1 MTGHRPRRKYRW
13 LALALGL
20 LLVFGAGVFGA
31 GVFAWRG
38 GAGGEKPGL
47 GGSAAPPSDSAG
59 QAELPGGAGSDR
71 AALRAVPVTVGRI
84 QVREVPRTV
93 EVVGT
98 FYGYDGDVTVHA
110 EVPGR
115 VVAIFHDVGD
125 LVRPGDP
132 LLQIDPTDYELG
144 LEETKRAL
152 ELEAARI
159 GLPLPPP
166 EKFNPESILA
176 ILNSGSFDIN
186 KLPTVQRAKDQEDLA
201 KIRLE
206 RTRRLREQNTVSQ
219 EELDLRVTDY
229 QVAMNTRVQAQLDA
243 QAVIAGIKHRLV
255 LLKIAEKK
263 LRDTRVVVPAPAARG
278 PVLPDDVP
286 LDQYEYAVTQ
296 RKVSVG
302 ELLKDAPGSSTA
314 AFELVMDKVLK
325 LKAAVPER
333 YAGQVRVGQ
342 PADIRVESYPDRVFV
357 GRVQRINPA
366 VDRTS
371 RTFEVEI
378 RIDNPR
384 RELKAGG
391 FAKAEILLGKESNA
405 WTVPV
410 EAVVGFAGSTK
421 VFVVRDGKAH
431 AIAVQRGIEG
441 RPAQPGQAGDL
452 RGVWVELVRSASP
465 DLRLDD
471 QVVLTGQ
478 EKLAEGVPVRIRS
491 PQPASKPDNP
501 EKSVQP

>member
-1 MTGHRPRRKYRW
+1 MAEKEPQRRFRW
-13 LALALGL
+13 RMVLAVVLLALVA
-20 LLVFGAGVFGA
+20 GAFV
-31 GVFAWRG
+31 WRG
-38 GAGGEKPGL
+38 WPGGDAPAAVS
-47 GGSAAPPSDSAG
+47 SAADGTAAQAAEGTEPPEEG
-59 QAELPGGAGSDR
+59 PR
-71 AALRAVPVTVGRI
+71 APRAVTVTVGRI

-98 FYGYDGDVTVHA
+98 FYGYDEVTVNA
-110 EVPGR
+110 EVSGR
-115 VVAIFHDVGD
+115 VVAIFRDVGD
-125 LVRPGDP
+125 IVRPGDP

-166 EKFNPESILA
+166 EQFHPDAIMAILA
-176 ILNSGSFDIN
+176 GGSFDIN
-186 KLPTVQRAKDQEDLA
+186 KLPTVQRAKDQEELA

-206 RTRRLREQNTVSQ
+206 RTRRLRQQNTVSQ

-243 QAVIAGIKHRLV
+243 QAVVAGIKHRLV

-263 LRDTRVVVPAPAARG
+263 LRDTRLMVPAPALRG
-278 PVLPDDVP
+278 AVQPGDVP
-286 LDQYEYAVTQ
+286 FEQYEYAVAQ

-302 ELLKDAPGSSTA
+302 EMLKDAPGSSTA

-325 LKAAVPER
+325 LKVAVPER
-333 YAGQVRVGQ
+333 YSGQVQVDQ
-342 PADIRVESYPDRVFV
+342 PVDIRVEAYPERVFAGKV
-357 GRVQRINPA
+357 RRVNPA
-366 VDRTS
+366 VDRVS

-378 RIDNPR
+378 HVDNPR
-384 RELKAGG
+384 RELKPGG
-391 FAKAEILLGKESNA
+391 FAKAEILVGKDAEA

-410 EAVVGFAGSTK
+410 EAVVSFAGSTK

-431 AIAVQRGIEG
+431 AIAVQRGLEG
-441 RPAQPGQAGDL
+441 RPAPTSQAGDL
-452 RGVWVELVRSASP
+452 RGMWVELVRSASP

-478 EKLAEGVPVRIRS
+478 EKLAEGVPVHIRLPDETEK
-491 PQPASKPDNP
+491 PQKP
-501 EKSVQP
+501 EVR

>member
-1 MTGHRPRRKYRW
+1 MVNQRPRRSYRW
-13 LALALGL
+13 LALAAGL
-20 LLVFGAGVFGA
+20 LVALGAGVF
-31 GVFAWRG
+31 VWRG
-38 GAGGEKPGL
+38 QAEGDAPARAPASALPE
-47 GGSAAPPSDSAG
+47 AAPPVEAG
-59 QAELPGGAGSDR
+59 PK
-71 AALRAVPVTVGRI
+71 AVTVTVGRI
-84 QVREVPRTV
+84 QVREVPRSV

-98 FYGYDGDVTVHA
+98 FHGYHEVTVNA
-110 EVPGR
+110 EVSGR

-125 LVRPGDP
+125 IVKPGEP

-144 LEETKRAL
+144 LEETRRAL

-159 GLPLPPP
+159 GLPIPPP
-166 EKFNPESILA
+166 EQFNPDAILA
-176 ILNSGSFDIN
+176 SLAAGSFDIN
-186 KLPTVQRAKDQEDLA
+186 KLPTVQRAKDQEELA

-206 RTRRLREQNTVSQ
+206 RTRRLRQQNTVSQ

-243 QAVIAGIKHRLV
+243 QAVVAGIKHRLV
-255 LLKIAEKK
+255 LLKVAEKK
-263 LRDTRVVVPAPAARG
+263 LRDTRLVVPAPEAHG
-278 PVLPDDVP
+278 PVAPGDVP
-286 LDQYEYAVTQ
+286 IDQYAYAVTQ

-302 ELLKDAPGSSTA
+302 EMLKDAPGSSTA

-333 YAGQVRVGQ
+333 YAGQVRSGQ
-342 PADIRVESYPDRVFV
+342 VAQIRVEAYPQRVFSGNV
-357 GRVQRINPA
+357 RRINPA

-378 RIDNPR
+378 HVDNPR

-391 FAKAEILLGKESNA
+391 FAKAEILLGKDSGA

-410 EAVVGFAGSTK
+410 EAVVTFAGSTK
-421 VFVVRDGKAH
+421 IFVVRQGKAH

-441 RPAQPGQAGDL
+441 RPADAGQTGDL
-452 RGVWVELVRSASP
+452 RGLWVELVRSASP
-465 DLRLDD
+465 ELRLDD

-478 EKLAEGVPVRIRS
+478 EKLAEGVPVRIRGL
-491 PQPASKPDNP
+491 QEAAEP
-501 EKSVQP
+501 EKATP

>member
-1 MTGHRPRRKYRW
+1 MAEGKPRRKYRW
-13 LALALGL
+13 LLVAAGLG
-20 LLVFGAGVFGA
+20 VAFGA

-38 GAGGEKPGL
+38 QGGGDAPASTPAAETSKPAKPAEAGPK
-47 GGSAAPPSDSAG
+47 
-59 QAELPGGAGSDR
+59 
-71 AALRAVPVTVGRI
+71 AVTVTVGRI

-98 FYGYDGDVTVHA
+98 FHGYDEVTVNA
-110 EVPGR
+110 EVSGR

-125 LVRPGDP
+125 IVKPGEP

-159 GLPLPPP
+159 GLPIPPP
-166 EKFNPESILA
+166 EQFNPDAIMA
-176 ILNSGSFDIN
+176 ILTGGSFDIN
-186 KLPTVQRAKDQEDLA
+186 KLPTVQRAKDQEELA

-243 QAVIAGIKHRLV
+243 QAVVAGIKHRLV

-263 LRDTRVVVPAPAARG
+263 LRDTRLVVPAPESRG
-278 PVLPDDVP
+278 SLHPGDVP
-286 LDQYEYAVTQ
+286 LEQYEYAVTQ

-302 ELLKDAPGSSTA
+302 EMLKDAPGSSTA

-333 YAGQVRVGQ
+333 YSGRIQLGQ
-342 PADIRVESYPDRVFV
+342 PAEIRVEAYPDRVFAGKV
-357 GRVQRINPA
+357 RRINPA

-371 RTFEVEI
+371 RTFELEI
-378 RIDNPR
+378 HVDNPR

-391 FAKAEILLGKESNA
+391 FAKADILVGKDTQA

-410 EAVVGFAGSTK
+410 EAVVSFAGSTK
-421 VFVVRDGKAH
+421 IFVVRDGKAH

-441 RPAQPGQAGDL
+441 RPAEAAQSGDL
-452 RGVWVELVRSASP
+452 RGMWVELVRSASP
-465 DLRLDD
+465 ELRLDD
-471 QVVLTGQ
+471 PVVLTGQ

-491 PQPASKPDNP
+491 PQEAPGP
-501 EKSVQP
+501 EKAAAP

>member
-1 MTGHRPRRKYRW
+1 MADRKPRRRYRW
-13 LALALGL
+13 LLLGIGTVLALS
-20 LLVFGAGVFGA
+20 A

-38 GAGGEKPGL
+38 QAGGGAPASL
-47 GGSAAPPSDSAG
+47 SDTQTPPSADP
-59 QAELPGGAGSDR
+59 AEKGAK
-71 AALRAVPVTVGRI
+71 AVTVTVGRI
-84 QVREVPRTV
+84 QLREVPRTV
-93 EVVGT
+93 GVVGT
-98 FYGYDGDVTVHA
+98 FHGYDEMTVNA
-110 EVPGR
+110 EVSGR

-125 LVRPGDP
+125 IVKPGEP
-132 LLQIDPTDYELG
+132 LLQIDTTDYELG
-144 LEETKRAL
+144 LEETRRAL

-159 GLPLPPP
+159 GLPIPPP
-166 EKFNPESILA
+166 EKFNPDAIMA
-176 ILNSGSFDIN
+176 ILTGGSFDIN
-186 KLPTVQRAKDQEDLA
+186 KLPTVQRAKDQEELA

-219 EELDLRVTDY
+219 EELDLRLTDY

-243 QAVIAGIKHRLV
+243 QAVVAGIKHRLV

-263 LRDTRVVVPAPAARG
+263 LRDTRLVVPAPAARG
-278 PVLPDDVP
+278 LESAGDVP
-286 LDQYEYAVTQ
+286 IGQYEYAVTQ

-302 ELLKDAPGSSTA
+302 EMLKDAPGSSTA

-333 YAGQVRVGQ
+333 YAGQIQVGQ
-342 PADIRVESYPDRVFV
+342 PAEIHVEAYPDRVFSGTV
-357 GRVQRINPA
+357 RRINPA
-366 VDRTS
+366 VDRIS

-378 RIDNPR
+378 HVDNAR
-384 RELKAGG
+384 RELKRGG
-391 FAKAEILLGKESNA
+391 FAKADILVGKESDA

-410 EAVVGFAGSTK
+410 EAVVSFAGSTK
-421 VFVVRDGKAH
+421 VFVVRQGKAH

-441 RPAQPGQAGDL
+441 RPAGTSEAGDL
-452 RGVWVELVRSASP
+452 RGMWVELVRSASP

-491 PQPASKPDNP
+491 PQDAAEPDKAAAP
-501 EKSVQP
+501 

>member
-1 MTGHRPRRKYRW
+1 MSDHKPGRKYRW
-13 LALALGL
+13 LFLAALVLAA
-20 LLVFGAGVFGA
+20 FGAGVM
-31 GVFAWRG
+31 AWQ
-38 GAGGEKPGL
+38 AGGEVPKAGPAARQKAE
-47 GGSAAPPSDSAG
+47 SADAAG
-59 QAELPGGAGSDR
+59 PASK
-71 AALRAVPVTVGRI
+71 AVTVTVGRI

-98 FYGYDGDVTVHA
+98 FYGYDEVTVNA

-115 VVAIFHDVGD
+115 VVAVFRDVGD
-125 LVRPGDP
+125 IVKPGDP

-166 EKFNPESILA
+166 DQFNPDAIMA
-176 ILNSGSFDIN
+176 ILTGGSFDID
-186 KLPTVQRAKDQEDLA
+186 KLPTVQRAKDQEELA
-201 KIRLE
+201 KTRLE

-243 QAVIAGIKHRLV
+243 QAVVAGIKHRLV

-263 LRDTRVVVPAPAARG
+263 LRDTRLVVPSAAVRG
-278 PVLPDDVP
+278 PLQDGDVP
-286 LDQYEYAVTQ
+286 PEQYEYAVVQ

-302 ELLKDAPGSSTA
+302 EMLKDAPGSSTA

-333 YAGQVRVGQ
+333 YSGRVQVGQ
-342 PADIRVESYPDRVFV
+342 PADIRVEAYPERVFAGKV
-357 GRVQRINPA
+357 RRVNPA
-366 VDRTS
+366 VDRLS

-378 RIDNPR
+378 RVDNPG

-391 FAKAEILLGKESNA
+391 FAKAEILVGKDRQA

-410 EAVVGFAGSTK
+410 EAVVSFAGSTK

-431 AIAVQRGIEG
+431 AIAVQRGLEG
-441 RPAQPGQAGDL
+441 RASQAAQASDL
-452 RGVWVELVRSASP
+452 RGMWVELVPSASP

-471 QVVLTGQ
+471 SIVLTGQ

-491 PQPASKPDNP
+491 PEEGEKPQEAKAP
-501 EKSVQP
+501 